1 MNKKHKRVI
10 FLFFCILLCCLSQ
23 AGIFRINGYRLKP
36 ITAQVHVNIE
46 IKKSH
51 SGNLLLKTN
60 PGDIIH
66 VLSPTTEADPSI
78 DTIVMYRELGGP
90 IEELSLMVPKDT
102 AEEIL
107 SSIDSISV
115 FIGNSF
121 YYFSPGDIRSFASSS
136 NADSRIYDI
145 SKNMEYAPFPFG
157 KRINWYG
164 NLNFLLLFFSA
175 PLMYPWYFWP
185 LYIMLFCIWIF
196 RRGAGLK
203 GREIDRPAKI
213 LFLLNKRPWIIPLVI
228 TVIAFLLRLNGFDR
242 YSAGGDELSS
252 AEISAPGTPLAV
264 LFSDPGNPPFY
275 YLVLKLMFLLC
286 GYSEAAGRLL
296 SVMAGTAL
304 VPCIWILV
312 KKYAGRKAAATAA
325 IFLSFSDYLIRASH
339 NTRAYMLQLML
350 VTILAV
356 LFLRILKNG
365 KNKDMLL
372 YTCLSVLLVNTHFY
386 GVLFVASNFLFFCI
400 YRMAKKEFT
409 PKETLVFFLF
419 NVITALSL
427 FPYLAHN
434 LRAGEIMNK
443 EFNNWI
449 KPLSARLKLFSCL
462 ALLLSGLFYWAIRH
476 FLDKRGCFRH
486 QQKLFLDYMVFI
498 CLFVFLEAF
507 LISLIRPI
515 LTLRYLS
522 IISVFILSIWAILL
536 NLNTGKLYIKI
547 LSMIA
552 AYMLLLGLF
561 HALPRTTFFDVSKEA
576 WQYISADAARHSE
589 LSAAV
594 TDRRGGREGY
604 YKYQN
609 IPIYSGE
616 KNIDIL
622 YISPV
627 HYVEQEMYDMEL
639 KRFGLDGEGIIKIRI
654 NRDKAE
660 MKKFL
665 RKPVSDAPA

>member
-1 MNKKHKRVI
+1 
-10 FLFFCILLCCLSQ
+10 
-23 AGIFRINGYRLKP
+23 
-36 ITAQVHVNIE
+36 
-46 IKKSH
+46 
-51 SGNLLLKTN
+51 
-60 PGDIIH
+60 
-66 VLSPTTEADPSI
+66 
-78 DTIVMYRELGGP
+78 MYRELDGL
-90 IEELSLMVPKDT
+90 IEELFLMVPGDA
-102 AEEIL
+102 AEESL
-107 SSIDSISV
+107 SSIDNISV

-121 YYFSPGDIRSFASSS
+121 YYFTPEDIRSFASTGD
-136 NADSRIYDI
+136 ADSRIYDI
-145 SKNMEYAPFPFG
+145 SKNMNYAPFPFG

-164 NLNFLLLFFSA
+164 NLNFLLLFFFA

-196 RRGAGLK
+196 CRVSHPKDKGIKRPIEQRR
-203 GREIDRPAKI
+203 I
-213 LFLLNKRPWIIPLVI
+213 LLLINKYPWIIPLVI
-228 TVIAFLLRLNGFDR
+228 TIIAFLLRLNGFDW

-252 AEISAPGTPLAV
+252 AEISAPETPLAV

-296 SVMAGTAL
+296 SVITGTVL
-304 VPCIWILV
+304 VPCVWILV
-312 KKYAGRKAAATAA
+312 KEYAGRKAAATAA
-325 IFLSFSDYLIRASH
+325 FFLSFSDYLIRASH

-356 LFLRILKNG
+356 LFLRILQNRKNRDMSLCQSSG
-365 KNKDMLL
+365 LFRASSWETGLRPGFPIKSRAAFPKFTILPGHRLLEQPHMLL
-372 YTCLSVLLVNTHFY
+372 YIFLSVLLVNTHFY

-400 YRMAKKEFT
+400 YRIAKKEFS
-409 PKETLVFFLF
+409 PKEILVFFLL
-419 NVITALSL
+419 NIITALSL
-427 FPYLAHN
+427 SPYLVHS
-434 LRAGEIMNK
+434 LRAGEIMN
-443 EFNNWI
+443 EGFNDWI
-449 KPLSARLKLFSCL
+449 KPLNVKLKLFSCL
-462 ALLLSGLFYWAIRH
+462 ALPLSGLLYWAVRH
-476 FLDKRGCFRH
+476 FLDKRGYFKH
-486 QQKLFLDYMVFI
+486 HQKLLLDYMVFI

-536 NLNTGKLYIKI
+536 NLNTVKPCIKI
-547 LSMIA
+547 LSIIT

-561 HALPRTTFFDVSKEA
+561 HTLPRTTFFDVSKEA
-576 WQYISADAARHSE
+576 WQYISTDAARYSK
-589 LSAAV
+589 LSVAV

-639 KRFGLDGEGIIKIRI
+639 KHFGLDDGRIIKIRI
-654 NRDKAE
+654 NRDKAV

-665 RKPVSDAPA
+665 RRIL

>member
-1 MNKKHKRVI
+1 
-10 FLFFCILLCCLSQ
+10 
-23 AGIFRINGYRLKP
+23 
-36 ITAQVHVNIE
+36 
-46 IKKSH
+46 
-51 SGNLLLKTN
+51 
-60 PGDIIH
+60 
-66 VLSPTTEADPSI
+66 
-78 DTIVMYRELGGP
+78 MYSELGGL
-90 IEELSLMVPKDT
+90 IEELSLMVPEDT
-102 AEEIL
+102 AEESL

-121 YYFSPGDIRSFASSS
+121 YYFTPDDVRSFASTGDV
-136 NADSRIYDI
+136 DSRIYDI
-145 SKNMEYAPFPFG
+145 SKNMSYAPFPFG

-164 NLNFLLLFFSA
+164 NLNFLLLFFFA

-196 RRGAGLK
+196 YRALNLNDRG
-203 GREIDRPAKI
+203 INRPAQRRRI
-213 LFLLNKRPWIIPLVI
+213 PFLIHKCPWIIPLVI
-228 TVIAFLLRLNGFDR
+228 TIIAFLLRLDGFDWH
-242 YSAGGDELSS
+242 SAGGDELSS

-286 GYSEAAGRLL
+286 GYSEASGRML
-296 SVMAGTAL
+296 SIIAGTAL

-312 KKYAGRKAAATAA
+312 KEYAGRRAASTAA
-325 IFLSFSDYLIRASH
+325 IFLSFGGYLIRASH
-339 NTRAYMLQLML
+339 NTRAYMLQLMF

-356 LFLRILKNG
+356 LFLRILKNR

-372 YTCLSVLLVNTHFY
+372 YTFLSVLLVNTHFY

-400 YRMAKKEFT
+400 YRTAKKEFT

-419 NVITALSL
+419 NLITALSL

-449 KPLSARLKLFSCL
+449 KPLSAELKLLSCL
-462 ALLLSGLFYWAIRH
+462 ALPLSGLFYWAARH
-476 FLDKRGCFRH
+476 FLDKRGCFGHR
-486 QQKLFLDYMVFI
+486 QKLLLDYMVFI

-522 IISVFILSIWAILL
+522 IISVFILSIWAVLL

-561 HALPRTTFFDVSKEA
+561 HTLPRTTFFDVSKEA
-576 WQYISADAARHSE
+576 WQYISADAARHGE

-604 YKYQN
+604 YKYRN

-616 KNIDIL
+616 KDIDIL

-639 KRFGLDGEGIIKIRI
+639 KSFGLDGERIIKIRI
-654 NRDKAE
+654 NRDKAV

-665 RKPVSDAPA
+665 RSFTFP

>member
-1 MNKKHKRVI
+1 M
-10 FLFFCILLCCLSQ
+10 
-23 AGIFRINGYRLKP
+23 
-36 ITAQVHVNIE
+36 
-46 IKKSH
+46 
-51 SGNLLLKTN
+51 
-60 PGDIIH
+60 IH

-78 DTIVMYRELGGP
+78 DTIVMYRELDGL
-90 IEELSLMVPKDT
+90 IKELFLMVPKDT
-102 AEEIL
+102 AEESL

-121 YYFSPGDIRSFASSS
+121 YYFTPKDIRSFASTED
-136 NADSRIYDI
+136 ADSRIYDI
-145 SKNMEYAPFPFG
+145 SKNMNYAPFPFG

-164 NLNFLLLFFSA
+164 NLNFFLLFFFA

-196 RRGAGLK
+196 CRALSLK
-203 GREIDRPAKI
+203 GREIGRPAEQRRI
-213 LFLLNKRPWIIPLVI
+213 LFLLNKHPWIIPLGI
-228 TVIAFLLRLNGFDR
+228 TIIAFLLRLNGIGWH
-242 YSAGGDELSS
+242 SAGGDELSS

-286 GYSEAAGRLL
+286 GHSEAAGRML
-296 SVMAGTAL
+296 SVIAGTAL

-312 KKYAGRKAAATAA
+312 KEYAGRRAAATAA
-325 IFLSFSDYLIRASH
+325 IFLSFSSYLIRASH
-339 NTRAYMLQLML
+339 NTRAYMLQLLL

-356 LFLRILKNG
+356 LFLRILKNR

-372 YTCLSVLLVNTHFY
+372 YTFLSVLLVNTHFY

-400 YRMAKKEFT
+400 YRIAKKEFT

-434 LRAGEIMNK
+434 LRAGEIMDE

-449 KPLSARLKLFSCL
+449 KPLNAELKLFSCL
-462 ALLLSGLFYWAIRH
+462 VLPLSGPLYWTVRH

-486 QQKLFLDYMVFI
+486 RQKLLLDYMVFI

-507 LISLIRPI
+507 LISFIRPI

-536 NLNTGKLYIKI
+536 NLDTGKPYIKI
-547 LSMIA
+547 LSMIT
-552 AYMLLLGLF
+552 AYILLLGLF
-561 HALPRTTFFDVSKEA
+561 HILPHTTFFDVSKEA
-576 WQYISADAARHSE
+576 WQYISADAARHSG

-594 TDRRGGREGY
+594 TDRRDGKEGY

-639 KRFGLDGEGIIKIRI
+639 KRFGLDGKRIVKIRI
-654 NRDKAE
+654 NRDKAV

-665 RKPVSDAPA
+665 R

>member
-1 MNKKHKRVI
+1 
-10 FLFFCILLCCLSQ
+10 LCCLSQ
-23 AGIFRINGYRLKP
+23 AGLFRINAYRLKP
-36 ITAQVHVNIE
+36 MAARVHVNIE
-46 IKKSH
+46 VKKSH
-51 SGNLLLKTN
+51 SGNFLLKTN
-60 PGDIIH
+60 PGDLIH
-66 VLSPTTEADPSI
+66 VLSPTTEPDPSI
-78 DTIVMYRELGGP
+78 DTIVMYRELDGL
-90 IEELSLMVPKDT
+90 IEELSLMVPEDT
-102 AEEIL
+102 AEESL

-121 YYFSPGDIRSFASSS
+121 YYFTPGDIRSFSSTS
-136 NADSRIYDI
+136 DADSRIYDI
-145 SKNMEYAPFPFG
+145 SKNMNYAPFPFG

-164 NLNFLLLFFSA
+164 NLNFLLLFVLA

-196 RRGAGLK
+196 CRTASLK
-203 GREIDRPAKI
+203 GKGIDRPAEQRRI
-213 LFLLNKRPWIIPLVI
+213 LFLPNLRPWSIPLGI
-228 TVIAFLLRLNGFDR
+228 TIIAFLLRLDGFDW

-286 GYSEAAGRLL
+286 GYSEASGRLL

-304 VPCIWILV
+304 VPCVWILV
-312 KKYAGRKAAATAA
+312 KEYSGRRAAAAAA

-350 VTILAV
+350 VTTLAV
-356 LFLRILKNG
+356 LFLHILKNR
-365 KNKDMLL
+365 KTKDMLL
-372 YTCLSVLLVNTHFY
+372 YTFLSVLLVNTHFY
-386 GVLFVASNFLFFCI
+386 GVLFVASNFLFFLI
-400 YRMAKKEFT
+400 YRIAKKEFT
-409 PKETLVFFLF
+409 LKETLVFFLF

-434 LRAGEIMNK
+434 LRVGEIMNE

-449 KPLSARLKLFSCL
+449 KPPGAKLKLFSCL
-462 ALLLSGLFYWAIRH
+462 ALPLSGLFYWAARR
-476 FLDKRGCFRH
+476 FLDRRGCFRH
-486 QQKLFLDYMVFI
+486 RQKLLLDYMVFI

-522 IISVFILSIWAILL
+522 ILSVFILSTWAVLL

-547 LSMIA
+547 LSMIT

-561 HALPRTTFFDVSKEA
+561 HMLPRTTFFDVSKEA

-639 KRFGLDGEGIIKIRI
+639 KRFGLDGERIIKIRI
-654 NRDKAE
+654 NRDKAV

-665 RKPVSDAPA
+665 RQQSQIQK